1 METITMLDVLTDR
14 EDDLRNTLRANASL
28 DKSSDA
34 CAETLDKALSELL
47 LRHNASCANDHVR
60 QAAADSLTATA
71 RSMAALVKSGRA
83 EKSVAARQIGGA
95 AILLVLCAVVLCT
108 VAVLLAQ
115 KIPIASYGCMAAA
128 VLFAYLSGRIW
139 YKNGEVTV
147 RASVDPDAVW
157 HTLRQSVETMDGK
170 LQELCA
176 CVESDTV
183 KLESGGAGGFSPEEL
198 KLFAGLLEA
207 LYAKSGEFAL
217 RQLSALPD
225 YMESRGVTLVE
236 YSPDTE
242 HYFECFPTRRETA
255 TQRPA
260 MLMQE
265 KLLMMG
271 KATKQ
276 EQTETTRR

>member
-1 METITMLDVLTDR
+1 METITLLELLTDR

-34 CAETLDKALSELL
+34 CAETLDKALSEIL
-47 LRHNASCANDHVR
+47 LRYNASCANAHVR

-71 RSMAALVKSGRA
+71 RSMAALVKAGRA
-83 EKSVAARQIGGA
+83 EKSAAARQIGGA

-115 KIPIASYGCMAAA
+115 KIALASYGCMAAA

-147 RASVDPDAVW
+147 RASVDADALW
-157 HTLRQSVETMDGK
+157 HTLRQSVATMDSK

-176 CVESDTV
+176 CVESDTAKV
-183 KLESGGAGGFSPEEL
+183 ESGVTGEFSPEEL

-207 LYAKSGEFAL
+207 LYAKNGEFAL
-217 RQLSALPD
+217 RQLSMLPD
-225 YMESRGVTLVE
+225 YMESRGVSLVE
-236 YSPDTE
+236 YGPDTE
-242 HYFECFPTRRETA
+242 HYFECFPTRRESA

-260 MLMQE
+260 MLMKE

-271 KATKQ
+271 KATKR